1 MFEVAA
7 TDGNKGRDERQS
19 SVLESDGVDLIDGTF
34 STHSHQEHNS
44 QSKFKSCM
52 SPLHQ
57 KFFLVFCT
65 SDRSRLFLVRPLLS
79 LSLTFISLPLLSTEH
94 RLYKSTFD
102 RQLQQQHHHQ
112 PWQLVC
118 HRLHCVA
125 VKSSDTA
132 AVSSNWQTVKATAV
146 KAKSLRLGNQPNQT
160 TSESLNNLSL
170 PRR

>member
-7 TDGNKGRDERQS
+7 TDGNKGRDERRS
-19 SVLESDGVDLIDGTF
+19 SVLESDGVDLIDSTF
-34 STHSHQEHNS
+34 SNHSHQEHNS

-57 KFFLVFCT
+57 KFFLMFCT

-79 LSLTFISLPLLSTEH
+79 LSLTLISLPLLSTEH

-125 VKSSDTA
+125 VKSSVIELADSEGDCNEGKVTSA
-132 AVSSNWQTVKATAV
+132 RQSTKPN
-146 KAKSLRLGNQPNQT
+146 NQRVTQQ
-160 TSESLNNLSL
+160 SLSL